1 MPVKEMYT
9 VVTRK
14 RSAFVALILAFALL
28 GAACSSNDNKTSTG
42 GASSPSSGTPQG
54 ANINYASLTGKLDG
68 SGSTFQDAFNQKAI
82 TQFKSKAS
90 GLTVTYTKSGSKAG
104 KQDLGNNVVQ
114 FAGTDSLISA
124 TDAPLTA
131 ADALYFPTVGAPI
144 TVSYNLS
151 GVSKLQLSGE
161 TLGSIFGSAIT
172 NWNDP
177 KIAADNPGVSLP
189 NKPII
194 VVHRNDG
201 SGTTNNFTRYL
212 TKAGGSDWTLG
223 TGDTV
228 TWPTTTQGA
237 DKSTGVATLVK
248 TTDGAISYV
257 DLADA
262 VAADLTFASVK
273 NSAGK
278 FIAPTIDA
286 AAAALAGAQV
296 KDDLTYDPINAS
308 GDAAYPIT
316 SPTWVIVRK
325 KQPNAATVSNLK
337 GWINFLLTDGQ
348 GFAQS
353 VGYAKLPTDMA
364 NKAIAQLDQITT

>member
-1 MPVKEMYT
+1 ML
-9 VVTRK
+9 TRK
-14 RSAFVALILAFALL
+14 RSAFLALIMALALI
-28 GAACSSNDNKTSTG
+28 GAACSSSDNKTSTSG
-42 GASSPSSGTPQG
+42 SSSSSGGTPQG
-54 ANINYASLTGKLDG
+54 ANIDYKSLTGKLDG
-68 SGSTFQDAFNQKAI
+68 SGSTFQNSFLQKGI
-82 TQFKSKAS
+82 TQFKSAAPS
-90 GLTVTYTKSGSKAG
+90 LTVSYTASGSKGG

-114 FAGTDSLISA
+114 YAGTDSLIGPA
-124 TDAPLTA
+124 DAPLTA
-131 ADALYFPTVGAPI
+131 AEALYFPTVAAPI
-144 TVSYNLS
+144 TISYNLS
-151 GVSKLQLSGE
+151 GVTNLQLSGE
-161 TLGSIFGSAIT
+161 TLGGIFGSAIT

-177 KIAADNPGVSLP
+177 KIAADNPGVTLP

-212 TKAGGSDWTLG
+212 TKAGGSAWTLG

-237 DKSTGVATLVK
+237 DKSAGVATLVK
-248 TTDGAISYV
+248 TTDGAIGYV

-262 VAADLTFASVK
+262 ATADLTYASIK

-278 FIAPTIDA
+278 FVAPTIA
-286 AAAALAGAQV
+286 GAEAALTGTQV
-296 KDDLTYDPINAS
+296 KPDLTYDPINAS

-316 SPTWVIVRK
+316 SPTWVIVKK
-325 KQPNAATVSNLK
+325 KQTDAATVSNLK

-353 VGYAKLPTDMA
+353 VGYAKLPTDLA
-364 NKAIAQLDQITT
+364 NQAIAQLDQITT

>member
-1 MPVKEMYT
+1 MCILL
-9 VVTRK
+9 TRK
-14 RSAFVALILAFALL
+14 RSLFVAMIMALALL
-28 GAACSSNDNKTSTG
+28 GAACSSNDNKTSTSA
-42 GASSPSSGTPQG
+42 ASSPSSGTPQG
-54 ANINYASLTGKLDG
+54 ANIDYSKLTGKLDG

-82 TQFKSKAS
+82 TQLKSKAS

-151 GVSKLQLSGE
+151 GVDKLQLSGE
-161 TLGSIFGSAIT
+161 TLGGIFGGAIT
-172 NWNDP
+172 NWNDA

-189 NKPII
+189 TKSIV
-194 VVHRNDG
+194 VVHRTDG

-212 TKAGGSDWTLG
+212 TKAGGSAWTLG

-248 TTDGAISYV
+248 TTDGAIGYV

-262 VAADLTFASVK
+262 ATADLKYASIK

-278 FIAPTIDA
+278 FIAPTIDG

-325 KQPNAATVSNLK
+325 KQTDATTVTNLK

-353 VGYAKLPTDMA
+353 VGYAKLPADLAT
-364 NKAIAQLDQITT
+364 KAIAQLDQITT